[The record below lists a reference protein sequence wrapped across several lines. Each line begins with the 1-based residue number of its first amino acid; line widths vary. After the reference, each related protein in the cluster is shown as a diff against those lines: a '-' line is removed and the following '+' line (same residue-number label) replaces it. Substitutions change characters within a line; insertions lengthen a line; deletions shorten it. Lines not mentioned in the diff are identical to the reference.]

1 MQPDQDVRVERRP
14 PGDGDPG
21 RLAVSSRRR
30 ALERLG
36 AAVVAGRDGPALITG
51 EPGAGKT
58 WLADRLVDELPA
70 GWRALSIE
78 LTSALDALEFLRLVA
93 DALGLPM
100 SDRVGA
106 VRLRIQAALEDDATE
121 GRNWLIVID
130 EAHRASTAVWE
141 ELDLLAGTLGRPSG
155 FGAMVVMGR
164 TELTRE
170 LATRRLDGWAIRLGL
185 HIHLMPLDLDEAR
198 ELLAHHGRA
207 GLLAEPALEALH
219 RDALGNPRI
228 LLRLAESRGRSNQS
242 LAQGRRPEPS
252 RPPQPAVNPTPRPI
266 EDASA
271 PIRPS
276 VTPEDRKPARRLP

>member
-1 MQPDQDVRVERRP
+1 
-14 PGDGDPG
+14 
-21 RLAVSSRRR
+21 
-30 ALERLG
+30 
-36 AAVVAGRDGPALITG
+36 
-51 EPGAGKT
+51 
-58 WLADRLVDELPA
+58 
-70 GWRALSIE
+70 
-78 LTSALDALEFLRLVA
+78 
-93 DALGLPM
+93 
-100 SDRVGA
+100 
-106 VRLRIQAALEDDATE
+106 
-121 GRNWLIVID
+121 
-130 EAHRASTAVWE
+130 
-141 ELDLLAGTLGRPSG
+141 
-155 FGAMVVMGR
+155 MVVMGR

-207 GLLAEPALEALH
+207 GLLAEPALEASH

-276 VTPEDRKPARRLP
+276 VTPEDRKPAGAFLDPLQAPDPPRGRPRRGRLGRR